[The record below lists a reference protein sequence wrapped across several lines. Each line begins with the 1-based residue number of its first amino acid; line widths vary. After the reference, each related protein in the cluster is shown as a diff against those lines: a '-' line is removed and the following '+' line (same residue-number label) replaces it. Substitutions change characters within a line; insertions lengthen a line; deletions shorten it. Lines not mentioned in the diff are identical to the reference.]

1 MDSITSLLKLKDCMM
16 ETFFWLEWGRF
27 MSIGDPLTATRVRVG
42 IKKMKSALAPICLM
56 IPINL
61 SGSSTFYGPNFEGIY
76 GSISSDKNTI

>member
-1 MDSITSLLKLKDCMM
+1 MNGFNYFPIKVERLYDGDILL
-16 ETFFWLEWGRF
+16 
-27 MSIGDPLTATRVRVG
+27 ARV
-42 IKKMKSALAPICLM
+42 